1 MRGLGDLFEVP
12 DLRRRILFTLGAI
25 AVFRV
30 GAAIPIPG
38 VNGDA
43 IRAIFAAREV
53 PARMS
58 WQLGEALLYIVEERS
73 KRMAESGRLA
83 LVSALVLIG
92 TDVQQGLCADCRV
105 LDAFP
110 DLLRADGALTREA
123 EMWITSHRAVWNKHR
138 CQVMRWLL
146 ALCRLEIGT
155 FQYDDA
161 FGDFDAGEH
170 PRCDHKRFLKSVR
183 GAFRGHDEVR
193 SLIHRILG

>member
-1 MRGLGDLFEVP
+1 MCENQAEADATSAALIRVVHDGPCGEFGAFEP
-12 DLRRRILFTLGAI
+12 EHQIFMETE
-25 AVFRV
+25 
-30 GAAIPIPG
+30 
-38 VNGDA
+38 